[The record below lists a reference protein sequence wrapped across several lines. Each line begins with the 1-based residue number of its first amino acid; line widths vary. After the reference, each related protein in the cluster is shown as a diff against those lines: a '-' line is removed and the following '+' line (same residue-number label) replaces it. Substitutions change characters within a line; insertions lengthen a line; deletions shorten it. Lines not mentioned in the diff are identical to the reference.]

1 MCNSTSNISKR
12 RVSYSGPKTEAYTST
27 VPLKLKDDERIA

>member
-1 MCNSTSNISKR
+1 MSKR
-12 RVSYSGPKTEAYTST
+12 QISYSGPKTEAYTST